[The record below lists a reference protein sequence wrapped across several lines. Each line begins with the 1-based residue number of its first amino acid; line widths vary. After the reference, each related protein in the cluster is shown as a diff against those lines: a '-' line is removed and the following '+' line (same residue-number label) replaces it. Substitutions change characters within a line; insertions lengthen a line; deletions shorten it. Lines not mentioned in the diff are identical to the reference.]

1 MRQNV
6 TQVRTHSD
14 CRSSIVREV
23 VSDSVPVMS
32 RHRRDLRRRDVLR
45 GALAGAVLGAIPLSC
60 SQPRPDAPKP
70 APVAAKKRILIL
82 GGTGFLGPKTVAAAV
97 ARGHQVTIFNRG
109 RREKLLPLEIKVEH
123 LYGNRDPELPADDE
137 RGPDGKLLH
146 PDATPKGLEQLV
158 GKRWDVVIDNS
169 GYYPR
174 MVKASAE
181 LLAKQADLYIYI
193 SSISAY
199 GVTPPSGGDET
210 TALAT
215 LTDPTVETMGANFE
229 NYGGLKAL
237 CEQAAATAFPGRAAI
252 VRPGYIV
259 GPGDPTDRFTYWP
272 ARIARGG
279 EVLAPGSPDDPLQWI
294 DVRDLADWLVTLA
307 ERGTAGTFNAIGP
320 PRPARWGDVLQA
332 CVDATGGKTKLVW
345 VPTAWL
351 SQNGMGGE
359 DAFPIW
365 VAPTGESAGFH
376 RWSNER
382 AKAAGLTFRPIADTV
397 AATLAWYPGEIE
409 RRVRITRELEAAARA
424 KAKDQPAAQGD
435 PGAKPAEPAPKPDP
449 AALRAGPKAEQ
460 EQELLAKWKAS
471 GGVAGAAGH

>member
-1 MRQNV
+1 M
-6 TQVRTHSD
+6 HSE

-32 RHRRDLRRRDVLR
+32 RHRRDLGRRDVLR
-45 GALAGAVLGAIPLSC
+45 GALAGAVLGAVPLSC
-60 SQPRPDAPKP
+60 THPRTDAPAP

-97 ARGHQVTIFNRG
+97 ARGHEVTIFNRG

-146 PDATPKGLEQLV
+146 PDASPKGLEQLV

-181 LLAKQADLYIYI
+181 LLAKQAELYIYI

-199 GVTPPSGGDET
+199 GVTPPNGGDET
-210 TALAT
+210 AALAT

-237 CEQAAATAFPGRAAI
+237 CEQAAAAAFPGHAAI

-272 ARIARGG
+272 VRIARGG
-279 EVLAPGSPDDPLQWI
+279 EVLAPGSPGDPLQWI

-307 ERGTAGTFNAIGP
+307 EHNTAGTFNAIGP
-320 PRPARWGDVLQA
+320 PNPGRWGDVLQA

-345 VPTAWL
+345 VPTTWL
-351 SQNGMGGE
+351 AQNGMGGE

-365 VAPTGESAGFH
+365 VPPTGESAGFH

-397 AATLAWYPGEIE
+397 SALLAWYPGEVD
-409 RRVRITRELEAAARA
+409 RRVRVTRELEAAKAA
-424 KAKDQPAAQGD
+424 KAKDQDKDKPAAQGD
-435 PGAKPAEPAPKPDP
+435 SGAQSAAAPPKPDP
-449 AALRAGPKAEQ
+449 GALRAGPNDKQ

-471 GGVAGAAGH
+471 GGVAGATSH